1 MIRSRTTR
9 KCRFLGRYRKDLK
22 SRHASRTTVS
32 QGIIG
37 PSPNIACRPHESK
50 NYTRKILAK
59 IATKKIAG
67 PPAMNGNEHLLYGKG
82 AELLLKMGHKKVY

>member
-32 QGIIG
+32 QGITG
-37 PSPNIACRPHESK
+37 PSPNIECRRHESK
-50 NYTRKILAK
+50 NYTQKILAR

-67 PPAMNGNEHLLYGKG
+67 PTMNGNEHLLYGKG